1 VFGALSAVTSRLISA
16 QAWID
21 ATFDVLASVGQAT
34 GADRVSLFENYRRA
48 DSRLSA
54 KLVGEWC
61 SPRVEPGF
69 AKGSDTEIAY
79 GESVLPFGEEL
90 SVHGTMSGRV
100 SSLKGPSRLA
110 FELVSACYVV
120 ASAVHSAD
128 RWWGTLCL
136 HYCDPDPHWSDLDQ
150 ELLKVVATALGAAV
164 VHRAPA
170 PAAQHYRELVEEI
183 PAILYID
190 DLSRLYSSLYV
201 GPQIESI
208 LGIPRDKWLSED
220 DAWERNMHPDDW
232 AETIR
237 QYKEFLASGTGA
249 PLVQEYRMTRPD
261 DGKVVWI
268 RDECSAV
275 LPKPGAPGIV
285 KGVMYD
291 ITEQKCLEDQLR
303 AAEAKRRAL
312 IEQIPGIVYV
322 LPLTDSAEE
331 PFVSAGVEAVLGCT
345 KEQWFD
351 GHWWLDHLHEADRD
365 RAVAARLALEAE
377 SEQVEIEYRMRL
389 GDGRLVWIGET
400 AGVLMREERAWVLQ
414 GVLADITRRKE
425 AEEQMTFL
433 AYHDVLTG
441 LPNRA
446 MFDEHLAMAVSR
458 ARRQTCAV
466 AVLYVDLDD
475 LKTTNDSLGHRV
487 GDEVL
492 RATATRLST
501 SVREQ
506 DLVARHGG
514 DEFLVMVPDLEL
526 EPHALPGAIPSAPA
540 SRASS
545 LVVSIA
551 ERICAAMCSPV
562 ETSAGPVESA
572 VSIGIS
578 LFPVDADN
586 PSMLLHHADEAMYR
600 SKQRGRGTFDI
611 YTNQQFG

>member
-1 VFGALSAVTSRLISA
+1 
-16 QAWID
+16 
-21 ATFDVLASVGQAT
+21 
-34 GADRVSLFENYRRA
+34 
-48 DSRLSA
+48 
-54 KLVGEWC
+54 
-61 SPRVEPGF
+61 
-69 AKGSDTEIAY
+69 
-79 GESVLPFGEEL
+79 
-90 SVHGTMSGRV
+90 
-100 SSLKGPSRLA
+100 
-110 FELVSACYVV
+110 
-120 ASAVHSAD
+120 
-128 RWWGTLCL
+128 
-136 HYCDPDPHWSDLDQ
+136 
-150 ELLKVVATALGAAV
+150 
-164 VHRAPA
+164 
-170 PAAQHYRELVEEI
+170 
-183 PAILYID
+183 
-190 DLSRLYSSLYV
+190 
-201 GPQIESI
+201 
-208 LGIPRDKWLSED
+208 
-220 DAWERNMHPDDW
+220 
-232 AETIR
+232 
-237 QYKEFLASGTGA
+237 
-249 PLVQEYRMTRPD
+249 
-261 DGKVVWI
+261 
-268 RDECSAV
+268 
-275 LPKPGAPGIV
+275 
-285 KGVMYD
+285 
-291 ITEQKCLEDQLR
+291 
-303 AAEAKRRAL
+303 
-312 IEQIPGIVYV
+312 
-322 LPLTDSAEE
+322 
-331 PFVSAGVEAVLGCT
+331 
-345 KEQWFD
+345 
-351 GHWWLDHLHEADRD
+351 
-365 RAVAARLALEAE
+365 
-377 SEQVEIEYRMRL
+377 
-389 GDGRLVWIGET
+389 
-400 AGVLMREERAWVLQ
+400 
-414 GVLADITRRKE
+414 
-425 AEEQMTFL
+425 MTFL